1 MKIISVKTQVLSGS
15 LLFNQDRTEVEF
27 QANAWIAV
35 QGNPYI
41 EKDGKIDLATP
52 KTIFGLKCAVS
63 NISNIEQVA
72 EAQVAV
78 WVEENYPEI
87 P

>member
-1 MKIISVKTQVLSGS
+1 MKIISVKTELLPNS
-15 LLFNQDRTEVEF
+15 LVFNQDKTEVEF

-35 QGNPYI
+35 EGNPYI

-52 KTIFGLKCAVS
+52 KTVFGLKCAVS
-63 NISNIEQVA
+63 NIANIQQVA
-72 EAQVAV
+72 EQQVAT